1 MVSEPKYRYFDH
13 TADIGVE
20 VYGHDAASL
29 FANAGE
35 ALFDALL
42 EMEPGEIAPE
52 NVRDTFIQV
61 QGDDWADLMIN
72 WLKELLY
79 LFNERQQVLVHTRI
93 GSLSEHALVA
103 VAATRDFQPG
113 RDRAG
118 QEIKAVT
125 YHQIQAGP
133 DGDRWRARV
142 ILDV

>member
-1 MVSEPKYRYFDH
+1 MASEPKYRFFDH

-35 ALFDALL
+35 ALCDALL
-42 EMEPGEIAPE
+42 ETQPGRAPE
-52 NVRDTFIQV
+52 HVRDTVIQV
-61 QGDDWADLMIN
+61 QGADWADLMIN

-79 LFNERQQVLVHTRI
+79 LFNERQQVLVRTRI
-93 GSLSEHALVA
+93 ESLSEHALAA
-103 VAATRDFQPG
+103 VATTRPYQPG

-133 DGDRWRARV
+133 EGDRWRARV
-142 ILDV
+142 VLDV

>member
-1 MVSEPKYRYFDH
+1 MASEPKYRFFDH

-35 ALFDALL
+35 ALCDALL
-42 EMEPGEIAPE
+42 ETQPGRAPE
-52 NVRDTFIQV
+52 HVRDTVIQV
-61 QGDDWADLMIN
+61 QGADWADLMIN

-79 LFNERQQVLVHTRI
+79 LFNERQQVLVNTRI
-93 GSLSEHALVA
+93 ESLSEHALVA

-133 DGDRWRARV
+133 EGNRWRARV

>member
-1 MVSEPKYRYFDH
+1 MASEPKYRFFDH

-35 ALFDALL
+35 ALCDALL
-42 EMEPGEIAPE
+42 ETQPGRAPE
-52 NVRDTFIQV
+52 HVRATVIQV
-61 QGDDWADLMIN
+61 QGADWADLMIN

-79 LFNERQQVLVHTRI
+79 LFNERQQVLVNTRI
-93 GSLSEHALVA
+93 ESLSEHALVA

-133 DGDRWRARV
+133 EGNRWRARV

>member
-1 MVSEPKYRYFDH
+1 MANEPKYRFFDH
-13 TADIGVE
+13 TADLGVE

-42 EMEPGEIAPE
+42 ETEPGWAPE
-52 NVRDTFIQV
+52 DVCDQVVQV
-61 QGDDWADLMIN
+61 QGDDWAELMIN

-79 LFNERQQVLVHTRI
+79 LFNERQQVLVRTRI
-93 GSLSEHALVA
+93 EALSEHALTA
-103 VAATRDFQPG
+103 VATTRPFQRG

-133 DGDRWRARV
+133 EGDRWRARV
-142 ILDV
+142 VLDV